1 VGRQAPT
8 LLFFIDC
15 SRIPARRRCLPA
27 RCIDSNGPI
36 AVREPPRLRM
46 LQLPRLVGA
55 DRRRVSP
62 TPTQNLYEF
71 EMDSNLNLWN
81 HLNFSVYNRNQFEFR
96 NYNWIYEPI
105 FLTWI

>member
-27 RCIDSNGPI
+27 RCIDSNCPV

-55 DRRRVSP
+55 DRRRRQVSP

-71 EMDSNLNLWN
+71 EMDSNLNL
-81 HLNFSVYNRNQFEFR
+81 
-96 NYNWIYEPI
+96 
-105 FLTWI
+105 